1 MARASAFKKINA
13 YCDWPCFISSSES
26 DGGVNGSV
34 RRIVVV
40 GIPVVADIADV
51 RGVAAIDGQQPP
63 VAPSNRK

>member
-1 MARASAFKKINA
+1 MARASAFKNKCLLRLA
-13 YCDWPCFISSSES
+13 LLISSSES

-34 RRIVVV
+34 RCIVVV
-40 GIPVVADIADV
+40 GIAVVADIADV